1 MKTHLLRNI
10 FIVGSAALALAASTV
25 VLPSVADAAAG
36 TFTRQGA
43 QSHPGGR
50 MGANF
55 RGHSGFV
62 GRTGRGAYGGG
73 YYGGYGGGYYP
84 GFCGPIQLTLGLCGP
99 WGY

>member
-10 FIVGSAALALAASTV
+10 FIVGTAALALAASTV
-25 VLPSVADAAAG
+25 VLPSVADAA
-36 TFTRQGA
+36 GA
-43 QSHPGGR
+43 YVRPQAQTHTR

-55 RGHSGFV
+55 H
-62 GRTGRGAYGGG
+62 GRGGPRGYGYGGAG
-73 YYGGYGGGYYP
+73 YYGGYYGGYYP